1 MSQSSLKS
9 VEHKDSCHT
18 SDLKLLIN
26 LFKVA
31 VTNLSEHDVLSIQP
45 LGLRG
50 AKEELGAVGVG
61 PSVGHGQDS

>member
-1 MSQSSLKS
+1 M
-9 VEHKDSCHT
+9 

-61 PSVGHGQDS
+61 PSVSHGQDS